1 MAFCSIESRG
11 KESLTS
17 QGIPN
22 PINLRFWMQ
31 FKNARIGKHFQ
42 NVSGSDP
49 SPSIS
54 SLVGKHGIASMKL
67 EAAEKTYLKDL
78 YTRPPLLVQR
88 ALYPDVSMPHMAHIY
103 LMSSAGSILENDR
116 FDIRIDAGSNTCSSI
131 TTQAASKVH
140 PMRQGYA
147 GQYTS
152 INLGR
157 NVYLEYVP
165 DQIIPYSSSRY
176 HQEVTINIRDDSFM
190 IYAETLSA
198 GRIASNEVFDFDVCV
213 LKTRIID
220 NEKGLLLNDSIKLEP
235 SKNKNEILC
244 VFGEKV
250 VIFTAYLVIGETNRL
265 LTTDKLNRIL
275 GSNGKILSGFSQM
288 PRRRGY
294 VVRILSDSVDDI
306 VIVRKLLV
314 KMIRNAYLIEP
325 VTGD

>member
-1 MAFCSIESRG
+1 
-11 KESLTS
+11 
-17 QGIPN
+17 
-22 PINLRFWMQ
+22 MQ
-31 FKNARIGKHFQ
+31 VKKARIGKRFQ
-42 NVSGSDP
+42 NVSGSDLS
-49 SPSIS
+49 SPIS
-54 SLVGKHGIASMKL
+54 SLVGKHGIVSMKL

-78 YTRPPLLVQR
+78 HTRPPLLVQR

-140 PMRQGYA
+140 PMQQGYA
-147 GQYTS
+147 GQYTT

-176 HQEVTINIRDDSFM
+176 HQEVTIKIRDDSFM

-198 GRIASNEVFDFDVCV
+198 GRIASNEVFNFDVCV
-213 LKTRIID
+213 LKTRILD
-220 NEKGLLLNDSIKLEP
+220 EKGLVLNDSMKLEP
-235 SKNKNEILC
+235 SKNKNEILY

-250 VIFTAYLVIGETNRL
+250 VMFTAYVVIGETDRL
-265 LTTDKLNRIL
+265 ITTDKLNRIL
-275 GSNGKILSGFSQM
+275 GGNGKILSGFSQM

-294 VVRILSDSVDDI
+294 IVRILSDSVDDI
-306 VIVRKLLV
+306 VIIRKLLV
-314 KMIRNAYLIEP
+314 KLIRNAYLIGS
-325 VTGD
+325 VTG